1 MAEVKD
7 VLLKAVPILA
17 STDIARTIDFYRSL
31 GFKGHYFEDFSYGMA
46 GWGEVELHF
55 WKCEDKRIAES
66 TSCYIRVSDINVLR
80 EALVQVLPE
89 LPEVKRTA
97 WGTAELYILD
107 PDGNLLKFG
116 ESLDD
121 EEHHD

>member
-7 VLLKAVPILA
+7 VLLKAVPLLA

-31 GFKGHYFEDFSYGMA
+31 GFKGHYLEDFSYGMA
-46 GWGEVELHF
+46 EWGEVELHF

-66 TSCYIRVSDINVLR
+66 TSCYIRVSDINAVR
-80 EALVQVLPE
+80 EALIKVLPE
-89 LPEVKRTA
+89 LQEVKRTA
-97 WGTAELYILD
+97 WGTAELYVLD

-121 EEHHD
+121 EDHSD